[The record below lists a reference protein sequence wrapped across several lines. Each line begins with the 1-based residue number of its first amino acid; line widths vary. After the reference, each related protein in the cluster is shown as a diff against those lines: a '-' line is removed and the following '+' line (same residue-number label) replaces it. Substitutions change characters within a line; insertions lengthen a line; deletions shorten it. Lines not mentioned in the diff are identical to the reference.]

1 MIRTL
6 PGYTACAQREMGACA
21 QNEMGKCRRMKRVG
35 EQHYV
40 KVTGDGILHLSF
52 SLIIIDS
59 KGVSSHYAVFAF

>member
-40 KVTGDGILHLSF
+40 KVTGDGMLAPQFFF

-59 KGVSSHYAVFAF
+59 KGVSLFAF